1 MVGALLQG
9 NPLYRDPLYQG
20 FTVNRYV
27 DNRWLL
33 YFQGLR
39 MRLGGTIW
47 MDSGMR
53 MQQLKLN
60 VRMMAQQLPLLQT
73 QQLPVS
79 TISGTL

>member
-1 MVGALLQG
+1 
-9 NPLYRDPLYQG
+9 
-20 FTVNRYV
+20 
-27 DNRWLL
+27 
-33 YFQGLR
+33 
-39 MRLGGTIW
+39 

-79 TISGTL
+79 TMYFRYSIGKGTVTLVRWQNMTVLIEFLE